1 MEDQVGTI
9 KGKALRADELMR
21 MDAVTI
27 GRAVSD
33 YIRSAVD
40 RQQRVSRKDVEALM
54 GKALD
59 YLDAADGISD
69 LESDLARSV
78 RVFDASELLTKY
90 KPANDNARAA

>member
-9 KGKALRADELMR
+9 KGKSLRADELMR

-27 GRAVSD
+27 GHAVAD
-33 YIRSAVD
+33 YMRNAVKH
-40 RQQRVSRKDVEALM
+40 QQRVSRQQVEALI

-59 YLDAADGISD
+59 YLDAADGISE

-78 RVFDASELLTKY
+78 RVFDTSELLTKY